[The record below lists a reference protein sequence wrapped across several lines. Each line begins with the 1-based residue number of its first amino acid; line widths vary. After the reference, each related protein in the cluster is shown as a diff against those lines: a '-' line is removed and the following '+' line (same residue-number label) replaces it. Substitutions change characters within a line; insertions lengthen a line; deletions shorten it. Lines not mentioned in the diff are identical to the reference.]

1 VRGSIKILAIAI
13 LIAMLLAGTFV
24 VPITMALSGKTV
36 KPYSAQNSD
45 DGQSD
50 QEDSGDEGTTDEGQE
65 NETIS
70 EEPESETNETSEEVS
85 EEEEEGYEEYE
96 EHEEEETHEIEDEE
110 EEHELHVMDEEDK
123 VRIMS
128 EDNEIEF
135 KKEKP
140 RLRFEYITEDGYEI
154 EFEVRY
160 KEIYEFVDINEN
172 GKMDSDEIVFE
183 MDLENLPWNV
193 ELRNG
198 TYIEI
203 NCTWYEIIYSY
214 VSEDFNI
221 MFVMRVYQKSV
232 NTTDGG
238 ADEVKIDVII
248 NKWSW
253 HDNNSLLAILA
264 KMEIEVET
272 EGEIQEL
279 MSPGANETG
288 IYMKTTSDLFI
299 KYEWMNEILVD
310 NEVSSVVASYYKKIE
325 IEQEMEQEENV
336 TEQEVELEVAIFTVY
351 PHFET
356 LRHDPSVG
364 VEDDPADVQRI
375 LQQINVSLQWYIQ
388 PEMLAMIGIL
398 ATAIVGV
405 AAILKKN
412 HKNNLKTMKMPV

>member
-1 VRGSIKILAIAI
+1 MRGIGKILTITI

-36 KPYSAQNSD
+36 KPYSIQSSDEGQN
-45 DGQSD
+45 D
-50 QEDSGDEGTTDEGQE
+50 QEDSGDEGQE

-70 EEPESETNETSEEVS
+70 EEPETGTNETG
-85 EEEEEGYEEYE
+85 EEECEEHE
-96 EHEEEETHEIEDEE
+96 EHEEEVSHEIEDEE
-110 EEHELHVMDEEDK
+110 EEHELCMIDEEDK

-135 KKEKP
+135 RKEEP

-154 EFEVRY
+154 KFRVRF
-160 KEIYEFVDINEN
+160 KEIYEFVDIDGN
-172 GKMDSDEIVFE
+172 GKLDSGEKVFDI
-183 MDLENLPWNV
+183 DLEDLPWNV

-203 NCTWYEIIYSY
+203 NCTWYEITYSY
-214 VSEDFNI
+214 ISEDFNI
-221 MFVMRVYQKSV
+221 EFVMHVYQKSV
-232 NTTDGG
+232 NMTDGG
-238 ADEVKIDVII
+238 ADEVKIDIII
-248 NKWSW
+248 NKWNW
-253 HDNNSLLAILA
+253 HDNNSLLAILT

-272 EGEIQEL
+272 EGEVQEL
-279 MSPGANETG
+279 TSPEANETG
-288 IYMKTTSDLFI
+288 IYMKTASDLFI

-310 NEVSSVVASYYKKIE
+310 DEVSSIVAAYYKKVE

-364 VEDDPADVQRI
+364 IEDDPKDIQQI

-388 PEMLAMIGIL
+388 PKMLVMIGIL
-398 ATAIVGV
+398 ATAIVGI

-412 HKNNLKTMKMPV
+412 HKSNLKTLKVPV